1 MFFYLMIN
9 IGSLSVIATTQME
22 AHIGFWSSYL
32 LTFCF
37 FFIAIAALIVG
48 RNKYVKVPVGDK
60 IVNKTFKCVWVG
72 IINGFNFDAAKPSV
86 KPEKSY
92 PWDDHFVDEV
102 KRTISACKVFVWYPI
117 YWVQYNGMMNMF
129 VSSAAGMSRD
139 IPNDFLTVLTVWP
152 LSSLSQYSKD
162 FISFC

>member
-1 MFFYLMIN
+1 MIN

-72 IINGFNFDAAKPSV
+72 IINGFNFDAAKPPSNQKNLIHGMTILLTKSKELYLLV
-86 KPEKSY
+86 KCLCG
-92 PWDDHFVDEV
+92 
-102 KRTISACKVFVWYPI
+102 T
-117 YWVQYNGMMNMF
+117 
-129 VSSAAGMSRD
+129 
-139 IPNDFLTVLTVWP
+139 
-152 LSSLSQYSKD
+152 LSTGSN
-162 FISFC
+162 IMV